1 MTDVASRDTPSVATR
16 VTSTRLV
23 GRSDELAQ
31 LEGALA
37 DAAAARPSLA
47 FVAGES
53 GVGKSRLVAELEER
67 ARVLG
72 AHVLHGEAIELGEGE
87 LPYGPVVG
95 ALRALARD
103 GDDVLDDLGP
113 GVRTEL
119 ARLLPAIGPGE
130 DASLSGADPSRAQ
143 ARLFEALLELL
154 ARLGEEDPVVLV
166 LEDLH
171 WADPSTRAFV
181 AFLARSLCHER
192 VLVIATYRVDELHR
206 RHPLRPLLAE
216 LERDSH
222 VVRLELPPLTR
233 DEVASALQDILGEP
247 PSPPLVDRLY
257 ARTEG
262 NPLFL
267 EEVLAAG
274 TDGRGTLPAT
284 LRDALMVRID
294 RLGEDAQEVLRVLAV
309 AERAD
314 HRLLAE
320 ASALDPPALRA
331 ALRDAVASHL
341 IVAGADA
348 RHAFRH
354 ALLRE
359 VVVDDLLPGE
369 REGLHLA
376 LARALEARAD
386 GAQVAAGIAFHY
398 SAAGARPAALA
409 ASVRAAQAARDI
421 HAHGEEATLLERVL
435 ELWEHV
441 PEAEALVGMDHV
453 GLLTRAA
460 EAHGYAAEHARAEA
474 LGRAAL
480 EELDEARDP
489 HRVAGL
495 LEHLALW
502 LWRQGRSD
510 DALAT
515 AQRGLD
521 LVAAGEPTCE
531 RARLLAWWAKTRML
545 QGRYREAE
553 KAGREALA
561 AAEAVGDLAAA
572 TNARNAL
579 GVSLIHQDVVEE
591 GAAILREAMRVARA
605 ADRPAD
611 VTMSGVNLADAL
623 QLAGR
628 LDEARAVAAEVTTEG
643 QRGGYLDDCLRLTV
657 VELAIEAGDWAE
669 ADAWMPTRE
678 RRDLSLEVATLEL
691 RRAELALG
699 RGEHAAA
706 AQGLERIADLVADS
720 GEAQFHGVFGVLR
733 AELRR
738 RGGDLDGAR
747 AAIDEALDRI
757 EFCTED
763 AMRLARVAALGV
775 AVEADRAQRGR
786 DLGDTEEAR
795 RALLDVQDYL
805 LRVEAAAAE
814 GRPLESAWLA
824 DARAS
829 AARARDEDDPELW
842 ASAATTWEGLGR
854 CVPALTA
861 RWRQAEALV
870 LRDDREAAA
879 RVAAGA
885 LDVARR
891 RGAHHLEGELEAL
904 VARARLRV
912 PDGVSA
918 AAPANGAGDGD
929 EGEDPFGL
937 TPRERQV
944 LGLVA
949 RGATNREIGS
959 QLFMAEKT
967 ASVHV
972 SRILAKLDVRSRTQA
987 AAVAHRLGLAG

>member
-1 MTDVASRDTPSVATR
+1 MATR

-23 GRSDELAQ
+23 GRSGEVAQ

-53 GVGKSRLVAELEER
+53 GVGKSRLVAELEDR
-67 ARVLG
+67 ARTLG
-72 AHVLHGEAIELGEGE
+72 AHVLHGETIELGEGE
-87 LPYGPVVG
+87 LPYGPLVG

-103 GDDVLDDLGP
+103 GADVLDDLGP
-113 GVRTEL
+113 GVRAEL

-130 DASLSGADPSRAQ
+130 DPSLLGADPSRAQ

-154 ARLGEEDPVVLV
+154 ARLGEDEPVVLV

-181 AFLARSLCHER
+181 AFLARNLCRER

-222 VVRLELPPLTR
+222 VARLELPPLTH
-233 DEVASALQDILGEP
+233 DEVASALEDILGEP
-247 PSPPLVDRLY
+247 PSPALVDRLF

-284 LRDALMVRID
+284 LRDALMVRTD

-314 HRLLAE
+314 HALLAE
-320 ASALDPPALRA
+320 TSGLDAPALRA

-341 IVAGADA
+341 IVAGADG

-376 LARALEARAD
+376 LARALEARAE

-398 SAAGARPAALA
+398 SAAGDRPAALA
-409 ASVRAAQAARDI
+409 ASVRAAQAARAV

-435 ELWEHV
+435 ELWDHV
-441 PEAEALVGMDHV
+441 PEASELVGTDRV

-460 EAHGYAAEHARAEA
+460 EAHGFAAEHARAEA

-480 EELDEARDP
+480 EELDETHDP
-489 HRVAGL
+489 VRVAGL
-495 LEHLALW
+495 LEHLARW
-502 LWRQGRSD
+502 QWRQGRSD

-521 LVAAGEPTCE
+521 LVAEGEPTCE
-531 RARLLAWWAKTRML
+531 RARLLSWWAKTRML
-545 QGRYREAE
+545 QGRYREAAA
-553 KAGREALA
+553 AGREALDVS
-561 AAEAVGDLAAA
+561 EAVDDLPAA

-579 GVSLIHQDVVEE
+579 GVALIHQGLVEE
-591 GAAILREAMRVARA
+591 GSGILREAMRTSRG
-605 ADRPAD
+605 ADRPTD
-611 VTMSGVNLADAL
+611 VSMSAVNLADAL

-628 LDEARAVAAEVTTEG
+628 LEEARGVVAEITTEAE
-643 QRGGYLDDCLRLTV
+643 RGGQLSDYLRLTV
-657 VELAIEAGDWAE
+657 VELAIEAGDWAQ

-678 RRDLSLEVATLEL
+678 RRDLSLEVANLEM

-699 RGEHAAA
+699 RGQHAAA
-706 AQGLERIADLVADS
+706 AAGLERIADLVADS
-720 GEAQFHGVFGVLR
+720 GEAQFHGVFGVLL

-763 AMRLARVAALGV
+763 AMRLARVAAVGV
-775 AVEADRAQRGR
+775 VVEADRAQRGR
-786 DLGDTEEAR
+786 DLGDAEETR

-824 DARAS
+824 DAQAS
-829 AARARDEDDPELW
+829 AARARGEDDPALW
-842 ASAATTWEGLGR
+842 NAAAAGWEALGR

-870 LRDDREAAA
+870 VRDDREAAG
-879 RVAAGA
+879 RVAASA

-891 RGAHHLEGELEAL
+891 RGARHLEGEIEAL
-904 VARARLRV
+904 VARARLRL
-912 PDGVSA
+912 PDGV
-918 AAPANGAGDGD
+918 PAGAGADGPA
-929 EGEDPFGL
+929 EQSEDPFGL

-944 LGLVA
+944 LALVA
-949 RGATNREIGS
+949 RGATNREIGAE
-959 QLFMAEKT
+959 LFMAEKT

-987 AAVAHRLGLAG
+987 AAVAHRLGLAE